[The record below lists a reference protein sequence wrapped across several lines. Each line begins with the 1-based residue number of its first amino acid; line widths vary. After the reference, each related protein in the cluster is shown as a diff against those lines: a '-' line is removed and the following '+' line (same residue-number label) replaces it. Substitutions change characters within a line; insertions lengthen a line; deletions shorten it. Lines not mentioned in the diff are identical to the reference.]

1 MATMAQPQPRPRTY
15 TTWQF
20 LAPIQNN
27 SAASPPIKSFA
38 ILHLLNLLQS
48 INNAFSGTTMGTPA
62 STNRDSSNTTTSESG
77 GVESERRNRIL
88 SSKLYFDVH
97 ASKVPLIYSSSY
109 DIAFLGIEKMHP
121 FDSSKWGR
129 ICRFLI
135 AEGLLDKKHI
145 VEPLE
150 AKKEDLL
157 VVHSESY
164 LDSLKSSSIV
174 SIIVEVEFYA
184 VYPEVPPV
192 AVLPN
197 CLVDKHVLY
206 PFRKQVG
213 GTILAAKLAK
223 ERGWAINVGGGFHH
237 CSAEKGGGFCA
248 YADISLCIYFAFV
261 RLNISRAGRVYI
273 LDMYNPDIYPFD
285 YEARRYI
292 NQKVEVASG
301 TTTSEYLSRLDGAL
315 EDKSLSPSILDDK
328 CVYVSVR
335 YLLFFSE
342 EIGSYCIALSV
353 KMVNGAAGAFDPEL
367 IIYNAGTDVL
377 DGDPL
382 GRLKISPDGIAA
394 RDEKVFMFAR
404 ERDIPLV
411 MLTSDGI
418 PLDITCYRS
427 KACRPWRMVTWT
439 RQPNKPTPAAPILPV
454 PGRARGPP
462 RRAPPARYCQMSR
475 SLATAILIS
484 VALLATTTSLVA
496 SEDSKLIEEGA
507 VSAANATGIES
518 TGNKTTPK
526 EDTFADMID
535 RALEKEFTENEDQN
549 QANDA
554 GSFNNSVAEQQA
566 VLETVA
572 RVKTKKNETKEEKS
586 FKLHQVFNLD
596 NDNGAEETPTLI
608 DRKDNVFIISNFK
621 SKYPVLQL
629 DLRLIS
635 DLVVVIVSATGG
647 GIAFACAGQPVLT
660 GYLLAG
666 SIVGPGGFNV
676 ISEMVQVETVA
687 QFGVIFLL
695 FALGLEFSTTK
706 LRVVRA
712 VAVLG
717 GLIQILLFM
726 CLCGIIASLCGGRA
740 SEGVFVGAFLSMS
753 STAVVYK
760 FLMEKNSTSAL
771 HGQVTIGT
779 LILQDCAVGLLFAL
793 LPVLGGTSGV
803 MQGVM
808 SMTKSLVVLIA
819 FLAVLSILSRT
830 CVPWFLKLMI
840 SLSSQTNELYQLA
853 SVAFCL
859 LVAWCSDKLGLSL
872 ELGSFAAG
880 VMIATT
886 DLAQH
891 TLEQVE
897 PIRNMFAAL
906 FLASIGMLIHVH
918 FLWNHVDIL
927 LASVILVVIVKTV
940 VISAV
945 VKGFG
950 YNNKTSLLVG
960 MSLAQIGEFAFVLLS
975 RASNLHLVEG
985 KVYLLLLGT
994 TALSL
999 VTTPLLFKLI
1009 PAVMHLGLLL
1019 RWFAPDSQNELG
1031 YKGDNIRSDSAKQR
1045 IALISKDLFT

>member
-1 MATMAQPQPRPRTY
+1 
-15 TTWQF
+15 
-20 LAPIQNN
+20 
-27 SAASPPIKSFA
+27 
-38 ILHLLNLLQS
+38 
-48 INNAFSGTTMGTPA
+48 
-62 STNRDSSNTTTSESG
+62 
-77 GVESERRNRIL
+77 
-88 SSKLYFDVH
+88 
-97 ASKVPLIYSSSY
+97 
-109 DIAFLGIEKMHP
+109 
-121 FDSSKWGR
+121 
-129 ICRFLI
+129 
-135 AEGLLDKKHI
+135 
-145 VEPLE
+145 
-150 AKKEDLL
+150 
-157 VVHSESY
+157 
-164 LDSLKSSSIV
+164 
-174 SIIVEVEFYA
+174 
-184 VYPEVPPV
+184 
-192 AVLPN
+192 
-197 CLVDKHVLY
+197 
-206 PFRKQVG
+206 
-213 GTILAAKLAK
+213 
-223 ERGWAINVGGGFHH
+223 
-237 CSAEKGGGFCA
+237 
-248 YADISLCIYFAFV
+248 
-261 RLNISRAGRVYI
+261 
-273 LDMYNPDIYPFD
+273 
-285 YEARRYI
+285 
-292 NQKVEVASG
+292 
-301 TTTSEYLSRLDGAL
+301 
-315 EDKSLSPSILDDK
+315 
-328 CVYVSVR
+328 
-335 YLLFFSE
+335 
-342 EIGSYCIALSV
+342 
-353 KMVNGAAGAFDPEL
+353 
-367 IIYNAGTDVL
+367 
-377 DGDPL
+377 
-382 GRLKISPDGIAA
+382 
-394 RDEKVFMFAR
+394 
-404 ERDIPLV
+404 
-411 MLTSDGI
+411 
-418 PLDITCYRS
+418 
-427 KACRPWRMVTWT
+427 
-439 RQPNKPTPAAPILPV
+439 
-454 PGRARGPP
+454 
-462 RRAPPARYCQMSR
+462 MSR
-475 SLATAILIS
+475 SLAA
-484 VALLATTTSLVA
+484 VVLLAMALVAAAA
-496 SEDSKLIEEGA
+496 SEDSKLVEEGD
-507 VSAANATGIES
+507 VAAAAFSNATGTELS
-518 TGNKTTPK
+518 GNKTRPK

-535 RALEKEFTENEDQN
+535 RALEKEFTENEDHSE
-549 QANDA
+549 ANDA

-572 RVKTKKNETKEEKS
+572 RVKPKKNETKEEKS
-586 FKLHQVFNLD
+586 FKFNQVFNLD

-635 DLVVVIVSATGG
+635 DLVVVIVSATCG

-666 SIVGPGGFNV
+666 SLVGPGGLNV

-695 FALGLEFSTTK
+695 FALGLEFSATK

-712 VAVLG
+712 VAILG
-717 GLIQILLFM
+717 GLLQILFFM
-726 CLCGIIASLCGGRA
+726 CLCGIIASACGGRA

-760 FLMEKNSTSAL
+760 FLTEKNSTNAL

-779 LILQDCAVGLLFAL
+779 LILQDCAVGLLFAM

-803 MQGVM
+803 MQGVI

-819 FLAVLSILSRT
+819 FLAALTMLSRT

-859 LVAWCSDKLGLSL
+859 LVAWTSDKLGLSL

-886 DLAQH
+886 DLGQH

-927 LASVILVVIVKTV
+927 LASVILVVIVKTI

-1009 PAVMHLGLLL
+1009 PAVVHLGILL
-1019 RWFAPDSQNELG
+1019 RWFSPESQVELG
-1031 YKGDNIRSDSAKQR
+1031 LKGDIIRSDSTKQR
-1045 IALISKDLFT
+1045 IALISKDLLIHEG